1 MMPPQLVVFDL
12 DFTLWDCDGTWCD
25 CLSPPF
31 EIRSGMVLDSRN
43 RHVSLYPD
51 IHEILNEC
59 ELQKWNTALA
69 SRTERPAWAR
79 QLIELLGIAQRFS
92 YSEIYPS
99 SKLEHFAAL
108 REATK
113 IEYQQMLFFDDE
125 QRNIN
130 EVSSLGVCCIH
141 VTQGLNHQLFR
152 QGLDR
157 IEQHN

>member
-1 MMPPQLVVFDL
+1 MTPQLVVFDL

-31 EIRSGMVLDSRN
+31 EIRSGMVLDSTKR
-43 RHVSLYPD
+43 RVTLYPD
-51 IHEILNEC
+51 VYNILDEC
-59 ELQKWNTALA
+59 EFYKWNMALA
-69 SRTERPAWAR
+69 SRTEQPTWA
-79 QLIELLGIAQRFS
+79 QKLTQLLGIAQYFR

-99 SKLEHFAAL
+99 SKLEHFAEL
-108 REATK
+108 KKATK

-125 QRNIN
+125 QRNIT
-130 EVSSLGVCCIH
+130 EVSSLGVCCTH

-157 IEQHN
+157 FQQHN